1 MKLAPFTTIRMTN
14 KNKKI
19 GILTL
24 QKVANYGGCLQAYAL
39 QRCLNN
45 LGFYS
50 EIIDIERP
58 LKKNIKLRK
67 KYGFLIQMI
76 YMIYI
81 SMRKFGTY
89 IKNATSFKD
98 IFLQKIKGKKLE
110 FRQFEQ
116 DNLVFSNKVYSLK
129 EIKNCQ
135 NNYSIIIVGSDQVWN
150 HEFSFVIEPYF
161 LEFIDNGIR
170 KISYAASFG
179 VNSIPNSYFE
189 RYANW
194 LKSFDFLSVR
204 EKSGADIIKQIANI
218 DASIVLDP
226 TLLIEAK
233 EWNNLINSAHKNE
246 VKYILCYTL
255 SAEND
260 LAIDIA
266 KKIAV
271 NKKYKIIKIGNSKED
286 INIPNIETRWHVGP
300 LEFLTLIRDA
310 EVIVTNSFHGTA
322 FSLNFGK
329 PFYCTLN
336 KANTRIGRILDLLK
350 LVGLEDR
357 IIYST
362 SELSQEKIDIA
373 FGSVNMQKLNE
384 ERIKSI
390 SFLKKAL
397 SKIN

>member
-1 MKLAPFTTIRMTN
+1 
-14 KNKKI
+14 
-19 GILTL
+19 
-24 QKVANYGGCLQAYAL
+24 
-39 QRCLNN
+39 
-45 LGFYS
+45 
-50 EIIDIERP
+50 
-58 LKKNIKLRK
+58 
-67 KYGFLIQMI
+67 
-76 YMIYI
+76 
-81 SMRKFGTY
+81 MRKFGTY
-89 IKNATSFKD
+89 IKNTISFKD
-98 IFLQKIKGKKLE
+98 VFLQKLKGKKIK

-116 DNLVFSNKVYSLK
+116 DNLIFSNKVYSLK

-135 NNYSIIIVGSDQVWN
+135 NNYSAIIVGSDQVWN
-150 HEFSFVIEPYF
+150 HEFSFVIQPYF
-161 LEFIDNGIR
+161 LEFIDNKVK
-170 KISYAASFG
+170 KISFAASFG

-189 RYANW
+189 RYAKW

-233 EWNNLINSAHKNE
+233 EWNKLIDSVPKTKE
-246 VKYILCYTL
+246 KYILCYTL
-255 SAEND
+255 SAENT

-286 INIPNIETRWHVGP
+286 INIPNIETRWQVGP

-310 EVIVTNSFHGTA
+310 EIIVTNSFHGTA
-322 FSLNFGK
+322 FSINFGK

-357 IIYST
+357 IIYSA
-362 SELSQEKIDIA
+362 SEFSQKEINIA
-373 FGSVNMQKLNE
+373 SGNVNTLKLNE

-390 SFLKKAL
+390 SFLQNAL
-397 SKIN
+397 SSII

>member
-1 MKLAPFTTIRMTN
+1 MTN
-14 KNKKI
+14 TDKKI

-24 QKVANYGGCLQAYAL
+24 QKVTNYGGCLQAYAL
-39 QRCLNN
+39 QSCLNN

-58 LKKNIKLRK
+58 LKKSIKLREE
-67 KYGFLIQMI
+67 YGLLTQII
-76 YMIYI
+76 YIIYI

-89 IKNATSFKD
+89 IKNVFSFKD
-98 IFLQKIKGKKLE
+98 ILLLKLKGKKDK
-110 FRQFEQ
+110 FRHFEQ
-116 DNLVFSNKVYSLK
+116 RNLVFSDKQYSLK

-135 NNYSIIIVGSDQVWN
+135 NNYRAIIVGSDQVWN
-150 HEFSFVIEPYF
+150 HEFLFVIEPYF

-194 LKSFDFLSVR
+194 LKGFDFLSVR
-204 EKSGADIIKQIANI
+204 EKSGADIIKKIANI

-233 EWNNLINSAHKNE
+233 EWNKLIDSVPKTKE
-246 VKYILCYTL
+246 KYILCYTL
-255 SAEND
+255 SAENT
-260 LAIDIA
+260 LAIAIA

-286 INIPNIETRWHVGP
+286 INIPNVETRWQVGP

-350 LVGLEDR
+350 LAGLEDR

-362 SELSQEKIDIA
+362 SEFSEKEINIA
-373 FGSVNMQKLNE
+373 SGNVNMKELNE
-384 ERIKSI
+384 ERNKSI

-397 SKIN
+397 SSIN